1 MHLPRRALAASALA
15 LASLTAATGCT
26 YTNAQQTAASY
37 APGAAAAVSLGT
49 VHVAGL
55 FVATGGEGP
64 ASLVARIVNS
74 GDDAVSVK
82 IAGTGDAS
90 SLSGTF
96 QVQPATTYDV
106 GPAGEQTVTAS
117 SFSTPPGQV
126 ITMEVTAA
134 GDTQQLA
141 VPVLDGTL
149 EQYAQYVPT
158 ATPTTTPHAAGHQL
172 ELADEQP
179 VGLRVGLG
187 VGLAHAVAR
196 ALGQRREHPERRAR
210 RCHPRPARPTRPRAR
225 RPRTAEPSTG
235 SPAPRPAGPGA
246 PGAVRRPGPRPC
258 SPGRARS
265 RGSAGPTGP
274 PRPWRAAA

>member
-126 ITMEVTAA
+126 VTMEVTAA

-158 ATPTTTPHAAGHQL
+158 ATPTTTPTPLVTSSNSPTSSRSASASASASASRTPSRAPSASAESTQSG
-172 ELADEQP
+172 EPGGATPTSAPDE
-179 VGLRVGLG
+179 
-187 VGLAHAVAR
+187 
-196 ALGQRREHPERRAR
+196 
-210 RCHPRPARPTRPRAR
+210 
-225 RPRTAEPSTG
+225 TASATPSNG
-235 SPAPRPAGPGA
+235 
-246 PGAVRRPGPRPC
+246 
-258 SPGRARS
+258 
-265 RGSAGPTGP
+265 
-274 PRPWRAAA
+274 

>member
-55 FVATGGEGP
+55 FVATSGEGAP

-74 GDDAVSVK
+74 GNDPVSVR
-82 IAGTGDAS
+82 IAGTGESS

-126 ITMEVTAA
+126 VTMEVTAD

-158 ATPTTTPHAAGHQL
+158 ATPTTTP
-172 ELADEQP
+172 
-179 VGLRVGLG
+179 
-187 VGLAHAVAR
+187 
-196 ALGQRREHPERRAR
+196 
-210 RCHPRPARPTRPRAR
+210 
-225 RPRTAEPSTG
+225 TG
-235 SPAPRPAGPGA
+235 SPSGEPSASGSPTPRVTGSPSAT
-246 PGAVRRPGPRPC
+246 GPRTG
-258 SPGRARS
+258 SPSTSPTSARS
-265 RGSAGPTGP
+265 ATAAPDGEASETTSASPSEG
-274 PRPWRAAA
+274 

>member
-1 MHLPRRALAASALA
+1 MHLTRRALAASALA

-55 FVATGGEGP
+55 FVATDGEGP

-74 GDDAVSVK
+74 GDDPVSVQ
-82 IAGTGDAS
+82 IAGTGDSS

-96 QVQPATTYDV
+96 DVEPATTYEV

-126 ITMEVTAA
+126 VTMRVTA
-134 GDTQQLA
+134 GSDSQELA

-158 ATPTTTPHAAGHQL
+158 PTPTSSPTPL
-172 ELADEQP
+172 
-179 VGLRVGLG
+179 V
-187 VGLAHAVAR
+187 
-196 ALGQRREHPERRAR
+196 
-210 RCHPRPARPTRPRAR
+210 
-225 RPRTAEPSTG
+225 TG
-235 SPAPRPAGPGA
+235 SPSATGTRTGSPSASGTSARSATGA
-246 PGAVRRPGPRPC
+246 PGGDSSKTASGTPSDG
-258 SPGRARS
+258 
-265 RGSAGPTGP
+265 
-274 PRPWRAAA
+274 

>member
-1 MHLPRRALAASALA
+1 VHLTRRALAASALA

-55 FVATGGEGP
+55 FVATDGEGP

-74 GDDAVSVK
+74 GDDPVSVQ
-82 IAGTGDAS
+82 IAGTGDSS

-96 QVQPATTYDV
+96 EVEPATTYEV

-126 ITMEVTAA
+126 VTMTVTAGSDSA
-134 GDTQQLA
+134 DLA

-158 ATPTTTPHAAGHQL
+158 PTPTSSPTPL
-172 ELADEQP
+172 
-179 VGLRVGLG
+179 V
-187 VGLAHAVAR
+187 
-196 ALGQRREHPERRAR
+196 
-210 RCHPRPARPTRPRAR
+210 
-225 RPRTAEPSTG
+225 TG
-235 SPAPRPAGPGA
+235 SPSATGTRTGSPSASGTSARSATGA
-246 PGAVRRPGPRPC
+246 PEGDSSETASG
-258 SPGRARS
+258 SPSDG
-265 RGSAGPTGP
+265 
-274 PRPWRAAA
+274 